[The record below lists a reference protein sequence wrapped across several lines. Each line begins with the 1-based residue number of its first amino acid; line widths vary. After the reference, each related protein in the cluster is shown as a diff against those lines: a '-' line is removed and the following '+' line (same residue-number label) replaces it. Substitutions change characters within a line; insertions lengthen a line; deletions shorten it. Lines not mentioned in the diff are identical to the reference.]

1 MTARSPT
8 PLALRPL
15 APATPE
21 RVAVVELRLTD
32 FRNYPTL
39 TFACDSRHVVLAGEN
54 GSGKTNLL
62 EALSLLTPGRGL
74 RRARLDE
81 MDRLGG
87 GGAWSVFAR
96 LDGPDGPVAVGTGA
110 AAAVGDEE
118 TRQRRVRIDGA
129 PARTADDLL
138 DHCRVLWLTPAMDGL
153 FTGPASERRRFLDR
167 LVLAVDPGHG
177 ARVAAY
183 EKAMRGRN
191 RLLEEDRLDL
201 DWLAAIE
208 DQMAELGVAV
218 ATARVETVSCLERL
232 IAATR
237 ADAPFPHAELALEGE
252 IEAMVARGGPSAEA
266 EDLFRARLGDN
277 RRRDKAAGRTL
288 DGPHRADLAVRH
300 GPKDMPAHLSST
312 GEQKALLL
320 GLVLAH
326 ARLVGETTGR
336 APLLLLD
343 EIAAHLDPRRRAEL
357 FDVLETL
364 GSQCWMTGTD
374 AGAFTALGD
383 RAVIHVVEAG
393 RLGPT
398 PDVALSA
405 NASPRNADPKTS

>member
-1 MTARSPT
+1 MTSALPAA
-8 PLALRPL
+8 PLPRRD
-15 APATPE
+15 TPE
-21 RVAVVELRLTD
+21 RVAVVDLRLTD
-32 FRNYPTL
+32 FRNYETL
-39 TFACDSRHVVLAGEN
+39 SLTSDGRHVVLAGEN
-54 GSGKTNLL
+54 GTGKTNLL
-62 EALSLLTPGRGL
+62 EALSLLTPGRGF

-81 MDRLGG
+81 MARLGG
-87 GGAWSVFAR
+87 DGGWSVFAR
-96 LDGPDGPVAVGTGA
+96 LDGPDGGVAVGTGA
-110 AAAVGDEE
+110 QATTADDE
-118 TRQRRVRIDGA
+118 TRQRRVRIDGTS
-129 PARTADDLL
+129 ARSADDLL
-138 DHCRVLWLTPAMDGL
+138 DLCRVLWLTPAMDGL
-153 FTGPASERRRFLDR
+153 FTGPASDRRRFLDR

-191 RLLEEDRLDL
+191 RLLEDDRLDL

-208 DQMAELGVAV
+208 EQMAELGVAV
-218 ATARVETVSCLERL
+218 AAARVETVACLERL
-232 IAATR
+232 IEATR
-237 ADAPFPHAELALEGE
+237 ADAPFPHAELALVGE
-252 IEAMVARGGPSAEA
+252 IEAALALGGPSAEI
-266 EDLFRARLGDN
+266 EDVFRARLAEN

-300 GPKDMPAHLSST
+300 GPKAMPAQLSST

-343 EIAAHLDPRRRAEL
+343 EIAAHLDPRRRAQL

-374 AGAFTALGD
+374 ADAFAALGP
-383 RAVIHVVEAG
+383 RAVVWTVEGG
-393 RLGPT
+393 RILR
-398 PDVALSA
+398 S
-405 NASPRNADPKTS
+405 

>member
-1 MTARSPT
+1 MTAIALPT
-8 PLALRPL
+8 PSVL
-15 APATPE
+15 APARVAAT
-21 RVAVVELRLTD
+21 RVAVAELRLID
-32 FRNYPTL
+32 FRNHAAATL
-39 TFACDSRHVVLAGEN
+39 IGDGRHVVLAGEN
-54 GSGKTNLL
+54 GVGKTNLL
-62 EALSLLTPGRGL
+62 EALSLLTPGRGF

-81 MDRLGG
+81 MARLGG
-87 GGAWSVFAR
+87 AGAWSVFAR
-96 LDGPDGPVAVGTGA
+96 LDGPDGRVAIGTGA
-110 AAAVGDEE
+110 EAAPSDDD
-118 TRQRRVRIDGA
+118 TRQRRVRIDGVA
-129 PARTADDLL
+129 ARTADDLL

-153 FTGPASERRRFLDR
+153 FTGPAADRRRFLDR

-177 ARVAAY
+177 VRVAAF

-191 RLLEEDRLDL
+191 RLLEDDRPDV
-201 DWLAAIE
+201 DWLTAIE

-218 ATARVETVSCLERL
+218 ASARVETVACLERL
-232 IAATR
+232 IQATR

-252 IEAMVARGGPSAEA
+252 IEAMVAMGGPSAEA
-266 EDLFRARLGDN
+266 EDRYRVRLSEG

-300 GPKDMPAHLSST
+300 GPKAMPAPLSST

-343 EIAAHLDPRRRAEL
+343 EIAAHLDPRRRAQL
-357 FDVLETL
+357 FDVLEAL

-374 AGAFTALGD
+374 ADAFAALGD
-383 RAVIHVVEAG
+383 RAAVWTVTEG
-393 RLGPT
+393 RIAP
-398 PDVALSA
+398 A
-405 NASPRNADPKTS
+405 R

>member
-1 MTARSPT
+1 MTAT
-8 PLALRPL
+8 PLP
-15 APATPE
+15 APPAEPARAFAAS
-21 RVAVVELRLTD
+21 RVAVVDLRLTD
-32 FRNYPTL
+32 FRNH
-39 TFACDSRHVVLAGEN
+39 AAAEISSDGRHVVLAGDN
-54 GSGKTNLL
+54 GTGKTNLL
-62 EALSLLTPGRGL
+62 EALSLLTPGRGF

-81 MDRLGG
+81 MARIGG
-87 GGAWSVFAR
+87 PGGWSLFAR
-96 LDGPDGPVAVGTGA
+96 LDGPDGAVRVGTGA
-110 AAAVGDEE
+110 EPGTGDDES
-118 TRQRRVRIDGA
+118 RQRRVRIDGVA
-129 PARTADDLL
+129 ARSSDELL

-153 FTGPASERRRFLDR
+153 FTGPAADRRRFLDR

-177 ARVAAY
+177 ARVSAY

-191 RLLEEDRLDL
+191 RLLEDDRLDL
-201 DWLAAIE
+201 DWLTAIE

-218 ATARVETVSCLERL
+218 ASARVETVACLERL
-232 IAATR
+232 IEATR

-252 IEAMVARGGPSAEA
+252 LEAMVARGGPSAEA
-266 EDLFRARLGDN
+266 EDLWRIRLAEA

-300 GPKDMPAHLSST
+300 GPKAMPAHLSST

-343 EIAAHLDPRRRAEL
+343 EIAAHLDPRRRGEL
-357 FDVLETL
+357 FDVLEAL

-374 AGAFTALGD
+374 AGAFAALGD
-383 RAVIHVVEAG
+383 RAAIWTLAG
-393 RLGPT
+393 GRI
-398 PDVALSA
+398 DEI
-405 NASPRNADPKTS
+405 R

>member
-1 MTARSPT
+1 MTALLPRLVETDP
-8 PLALRPL
+8 AARRP
-15 APATPE
+15 AGPA
-21 RVAVVELRLTD
+21 RVAVVGLKLAD
-32 FRNYPTL
+32 FRNYAAL
-39 TFACDSRHVVLAGEN
+39 DLACDARHVVLVGEN

-62 EALSLLTPGRGL
+62 EALSLVSPGRGF

-81 MDRLGG
+81 MARLGG
-87 GGAWSVFAR
+87 PGGWSVFAR
-96 LDGPDGPVAVGTGA
+96 LDGPDGEVAIGTGIDA
-110 AAAVGDEE
+110 ALGEDD
-118 TRQRRVRIDGA
+118 TRQRRLRIDGA
-129 PARTADDLL
+129 PARSADDLL
-138 DHCRVLWLTPAMDGL
+138 DLVRVLWLTPAMDGL
-153 FTGPASERRRFLDR
+153 FTGPAADRRRFLDR

-191 RLLEEDRLDL
+191 RLLEEDRWDV

-208 DQMAELGVAV
+208 EQMAELGIAV
-218 ATARVETVSCLERL
+218 ASARVETVACLERL
-232 IAATR
+232 IEATR

-252 IEAMVARGGPSAEA
+252 IEALVARGGPSAEA
-266 EDLFRARLGDN
+266 EDLFRARLADG
-277 RRRDKAAGRTL
+277 RGRDRAAGRTL

-300 GPKDMPAHLSST
+300 GPKAMPAALSST

-343 EIAAHLDPRRRAEL
+343 EIAAHLDPRRRGEL
-357 FDVLETL
+357 FDVLEAL

-374 AGAFTALGD
+374 ATAFAALGD
-383 RAVIHVVEAG
+383 RAEIRTVEAG
-393 RLGPT
+393 
-398 PDVALSA
+398 AL
-405 NASPRNADPKTS
+405 RGE

>member
-1 MTARSPT
+1 LSLAAPVSAIEAPARS
-8 PLALRPL
+8 A
-15 APATPE
+15 AP
-21 RVAVVELRLTD
+21 RVGVTDLRLGD
-32 FRNYPTL
+32 FRNHV
-39 TFACDSRHVVLAGEN
+39 AARIAGDGRHVVLAGEN
-54 GSGKTNLL
+54 GAGKTNVL
-62 EALSLLTPGRGL
+62 EALSLLSPGRGF

-81 MDRLGG
+81 MARIGST
-87 GGAWSVFAR
+87 GAWSVFAE
-96 LDGPDGPVAVGTGA
+96 LDGPDGVVRIGTGSEG
-110 AAAVGDEE
+110 VGEDE
-118 TRQRRVRIDGA
+118 TRARRVRIDGE
-129 PARTADDLL
+129 PARSADDLL
-138 DHCRVLWLTPAMDGL
+138 DFVRVLWLTPAMDGL
-153 FTGPASERRRFLDR
+153 FTGPGSERRRFLDR

-177 ARVAAY
+177 ARVAAF

-191 RLLEEDRLDL
+191 RLLEEDRFDL

-208 DQMAELGVAV
+208 AQMAELGVAV
-218 ATARVETVSCLERL
+218 ASARVETVACLERL

-237 ADAPFPHAELALEGE
+237 ADAPFPHADLALEGE
-252 IEAMVARGGPSAEA
+252 IEALVAGGGPSAEA
-266 EDLFRARLGDN
+266 EDVYRARLIDG

-343 EIAAHLDPRRRAEL
+343 EVAAHLDPRRRGEL
-357 FDVLETL
+357 FDVVEAL

-374 AGAFTALGD
+374 ASAFAALGA
-383 RAVIHVVEAG
+383 RAEVFEVAG
-393 RLGPT
+393 GRVTRAG
-398 PDVALSA
+398 
-405 NASPRNADPKTS
+405 